1 MLCYDSEYVGSTAA
15 AKWSAMPLTLQV
27 SNMFIEMSKAR
38 GVLHNVK
45 GAKDLKIGFGLQT
58 PSGKEWAC
66 NLVPAHAIERRFHIQ
81 SELFSMPELHSTM
94 HWAEIPRAIL
104 GTQ

>member
-1 MLCYDSEYVGSTAA
+1 MTQVVFRSLLYPRAKQAACFVVIQKYVASTAA

-27 SNMFIEMSKAR
+27 SNMFSEMPKGR

-45 GAKDLKIGFGLQT
+45 GAKDLMIGFGLQT

-66 NLVPAHAIERRFHIQ
+66 NLVPAHAIERRFYI
-81 SELFSMPELHSTM
+81 
-94 HWAEIPRAIL
+94 
-104 GTQ
+104 

>member
-1 MLCYDSEYVGSTAA
+1 MLCYESEYVASTAA

-27 SNMFIEMSKAR
+27 SNMFSEMPKGR

-45 GAKDLKIGFGLQT
+45 GAKDLMIGFGLQT

-66 NLVPAHAIERRFHIQ
+66 NLVPAHAIERRFYI
-81 SELFSMPELHSTM
+81 
-94 HWAEIPRAIL
+94 
-104 GTQ
+104 